1 MKISLVE
8 LEELTGEKIRVYSLI
23 IGEDDLTI
31 YDRFLEENQEQ
42 FENEVVDITNRIE
55 VIAKHTGLR
64 DDFIKQGEGEL
75 GDGIHAFYDKP
86 ESNLRLYFIRFGNVA
101 IVLGGGGHKVKSIRR
116 LQDDPKLK
124 DENYF
129 LRKVSVILTDAVREG
144 TLSITESGLEST
156 TDFIYTI
163 DEDDEQT

>member
-1 MKISLVE
+1 MRISLVE

-23 IGEDDLTI
+23 IGENDLTI
-31 YDRFLEENQEQ
+31 YDKFLKENLAQ
-42 FENEVVDITNRIE
+42 FVDEVVDIISRIE

-64 DDFIKQGEGEL
+64 DDFIKPGEGDL

-86 ESNLRLYFIRFGNVA
+86 DSNLRLYFIRFGNVA
-101 IVLGGGGHKVKSIRR
+101 IVLGGGGHKPKTIRR

-129 LRKVSVILTDAVREG
+129 LRKVSVVLAEAVREG
-144 TLSITESGLEST
+144 TLFITDQGLEST

-163 DEDDEQT
+163 DEDDE

>member
-1 MKISLVE
+1 M
-8 LEELTGEKIRVYSLI
+8 EELTGEKIRVYSLL
-23 IGEDDLTI
+23 IGENALTI
-31 YDRFLEENQEQ
+31 YDRFLEENHDQ
-42 FENEVVDITNRIE
+42 FEEEVVDITNRIE

-64 DDFIKQGEGEL
+64 DDFIKPGEGNI

-86 ESNLRLYFIRFGNVA
+86 DSNLRLYFIRFGNVA
-101 IVLGGGGHKVKSIRR
+101 IVLGVGGHKPKAIRR

-129 LRKVSVILTDAVREG
+129 LRKVSAILTDAVREG
-144 TLSITESGLEST
+144 SLSISEEGLEST

-163 DEDDEQT
+163 DEDE

>member
-8 LEELTGEKIRVYSLI
+8 LEELTGEKIRVYSLL
-23 IGEDDLTI
+23 IGDSGLTI
-31 YDRFLEENQEQ
+31 YDWFLEENQEE
-42 FENEVVDITNRIE
+42 FEDEVVDITSRIE
-55 VIAKHTGLR
+55 IIAKYTGLR
-64 DDFIKQGEGEL
+64 DDFIKPGEGDL

-86 ESNLRLYFIRFGNVA
+86 DSNLRLYFIRFGNVA
-101 IVLGGGGHKVKSIRR
+101 IVLGGGGHKPKTIRR

-124 DENYF
+124 EENYF
-129 LRKVSVILTDAVREG
+129 LRKVSAILADAVREG
-144 TLSITESGLEST
+144 TLSITEEGLEST